1 MHEPTSTNAS
11 AQPVSVESTP
21 GQSNGASERDIT
33 SVDQKTAHP
42 LEDNAEQ
49 IVSAVTRLTSSSIE
63 DLQGLSTELQKL
75 QEFLQSETER
85 VQHEIDSAVAGAKI
99 IIETIAPWR
108 RSPPITPQ
116 VSPNGSASQRT
127 RQT

>member
-1 MHEPTSTNAS
+1 MHEPTSTSSS
-11 AQPVSVESTP
+11 AQPVSVKSTR
-21 GQSNGASERDIT
+21 GQSNGAFERDIT
-33 SVDQKTAHP
+33 SIGQKTTQP

-49 IVSAVTRLTSSSIE
+49 IMSAVTRLTSSSIE
-63 DLQGLSTELQKL
+63 DLQGLSTQLKKL
-75 QEFLQSETER
+75 QEFLQSECER

-108 RSPPITPQ
+108 SSPPTTHQ
-116 VSPNGSASQRT
+116 VSPNGSASQHT